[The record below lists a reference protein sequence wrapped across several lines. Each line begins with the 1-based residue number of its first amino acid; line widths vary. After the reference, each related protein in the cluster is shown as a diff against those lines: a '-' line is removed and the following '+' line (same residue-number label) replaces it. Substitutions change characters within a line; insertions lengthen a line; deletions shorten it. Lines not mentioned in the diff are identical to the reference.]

1 MTFLREI
8 WDKKAAKREVE
19 VTTRKEYEEKVSR
32 KGSCRK
38 GDKINIVIDAD
49 HPDTVIEFSKRYLQR
64 SGYVLRI
71 LLPCRKRLR
80 KILSGE
86 KKR

>member
-19 VTTRKEYEEKVSR
+19 VTTRKEYEEKVSSLR
-32 KGSCRK
+32 NG
-38 GDKINIVIDAD
+38 IDYGV
-49 HPDTVIEFSKRYLQR
+49 TVNNDVAMRITGYLQR

-71 LLPCRKRLR
+71 LLPAEKIAKNTLGRRK
-80 KILSGE
+80 
-86 KKR
+86 

>member
-49 HPDTVIEFSKRYLQR
+49 HPDTVIEFSKRSKAIFL
-64 SGYVLRI
+64 SVLLGIMAVFAIVFLIEVFRH
-71 LLPCRKRLR
+71 
-80 KILSGE
+80 
-86 KKR
+86 KK